1 MIKPITLIWLGF
13 FSRIVTA
20 LFGGSPWHKQI
31 LADSYYYHW
40 IASRAV
46 NLGER
51 GLDVTIVQE
60 EANKLYAILLSTLYF
75 LSTDLYFI
83 GCLFSIFVWLLSAY
97 VVKKI
102 LELLKADDKT
112 KYLVFLFYAF
122 LPSSILN
129 TSAPM
134 REAFELLFINLI
146 IYSALRVYLNKSS
159 LHWIYIGISCYLLG
173 QFHQG
178 LYAFGGAILLMLTM
192 SIFLRNRRKFPIEG
206 YIFGVPLIIFLS
218 TYALG
223 IFSDQ
228 VYDLE
233 NGLFFTITTYQ
244 EGTLDPLN
252 FSRASYEPFTT
263 GIEGLL
269 GLVLFIPTN
278 LFQYL
283 FEPMPWRISSILDII
298 LTFENILRAFLIFV
312 SVRGILKT
320 DIISRRPLLF
330 IFLAFLILETFW
342 SFGTTNWGTASR
354 HHVPGMG
361 LILITGFY
369 FYTKYP
375 MNKRITKTL

>member
-1 MIKPITLIWLGF
+1 LIKPITLIWLGF

-159 LHWIYIGISCYLLG
+159 LHWIYLVISCLLLG
-173 QFHQG
+173 EFHRG
-178 LYAFGGAILLMLTM
+178 LYAFGAVVFVMLVM
-192 SIFLRNRRKFPIEG
+192 SIFLRNRRSFPLIG
-206 YIFGVPLIIFLS
+206 YIFVVPIVTFLS
-218 TYALG
+218 VYLIG

-228 VYDLE
+228 VYDLDQ
-233 NGLFFTITTYQ
+233 GLYSTIVGYQ
-244 EGTLDPLN
+244 EGTLAAIGRTNYESFITGVEGPLQL
-252 FSRASYEPFTT
+252 A
-263 GIEGLL
+263 
-269 GLVLFIPTN
+269 LFIPAN

-283 FEPMPWRISSILDII
+283 FEPMPWKISSIIDIV
-298 LTFENILRAFLIFV
+298 LTLENLLRGLLIFFCLQ
-312 SVRGILKT
+312 GLLTT
-320 DIISRRPLLF
+320 DVISRRPLLF
-330 IFLAFLILETFW
+330 IFLAYLILETFW

-354 HHVPGMG
+354 HHVPGVA
-361 LILITGFY
+361 LILIPGFY
-369 FYTKYP
+369 FYSKSFLNRKKLVQT
-375 MNKRITKTL
+375 

>member
-159 LHWIYIGISCYLLG
+159 LHWIYLVISCLLLG
-173 QFHQG
+173 EFHRG
-178 LYAFGGAILLMLTM
+178 LYAFGAVVFVMLVM
-192 SIFLRNRRKFPIEG
+192 SIFLRNRRSFPLIG
-206 YIFGVPLIIFLS
+206 YIFVVPFVTFLS
-218 TYALG
+218 VYLIG

-228 VYDLE
+228 VYDLDQ
-233 NGLFFTITTYQ
+233 GLYSTIQGYQ
-244 EGTLDPLN
+244 AGT
-252 FSRASYEPFTT
+252 SYAIGRANYEPFNP
-263 GIEGLL
+263 GVEGPLK
-269 GLVLFIPTN
+269 LVLFIPVN

-283 FEPMPWRISSILDII
+283 FQPMPWRISSILDIV
-298 LTFENILRAFLIFV
+298 LTFENMFRGFLIFV
-312 SVRGILKT
+312 SIRGILKT
-320 DIISRRPLLF
+320 DVISRRPLLF
-330 IFLAFLILETFW
+330 IFLAYLILETFW
-342 SFGTTNWGTASR
+342 SFGTTNWGTAIR
-354 HHVPGMG
+354 HHVPGLA
-361 LILITGFY
+361 LILIPGFY
-369 FYTKYP
+369 FYS
-375 MNKRITKTL
+375 KRSLNRKKMIPTE